1 MNWKFVMRAENA
13 MTIESADNMARIAGY
28 EFLLWNGEVY
38 FLHNKGRTKTEI
50 KLKDLY

>member
-1 MNWKFVMRAENA
+1 MSWKFVMRNENA
-13 MTIESADNMARIAGY
+13 STIDQADHIARLAGY

>member
-1 MNWKFVMRAENA
+1 MRAENA

-28 EFLLWNGEVY
+28 EFLLWNGGVY
-38 FLHNKGRTKTEI
+38 FLHDKGRTKTEI